1 MRIVCVGGGPAGL
14 YFALLTKLR
23 HPDHDV
29 TVFERN
35 PPGAT
40 YGWGVVFWD
49 DLLDDL
55 YRNDVISARDVQRAA
70 YLWQGQ
76 QVRVPGSGVAHMGG
90 YGYSIGRAQLLDI
103 LATRAAALGVEVRYE
118 HEIRDPFSVDV
129 DLVVAADGVSSGTR
143 EHCRDDFGS
152 TVRAGRNRYIW
163 LGTHKVF
170 DTFTFAFAPT
180 TAGWMWLHAYPS
192 GGAVSTCIAECSPET
207 WEALGFDG
215 LTPEENTALLDTIF
229 ADSLGGERLID
240 RSSGL
245 AVPARWLT
253 FRQVTN
259 ATWRSGN
266 VVLVGDAAHTTHF
279 AVGAGTKLA
288 IHDAVELADQLALHG
303 ADVDAATAAYDA
315 RRRADMRPRQAA
327 AQESMEWFERLDIA
341 AGTDVVDFAY
351 ALWTRRGHYPG
362 WRYRLHRATQYAGVR
377 QLRRGVDHARRLLR
391 ARSRERDA
399 VSGRSPRAG
408 TSRRSA
414 SPRSPRGSAR

>member
-55 YRNDVISARDVQRAA
+55 YRNDAVSAREVRRAA

-103 LATRAAALGVEVRYE
+103 LAARAEALDVALRHE
-118 HEIRDPFSVDV
+118 HEIRDPFSIDA

-143 EHCRDDFGS
+143 EQRRDDFGS
-152 TVRAGRNRYIW
+152 TVREGRNRYIW
-163 LGTHKVF
+163 LGTRKVF

-192 GGAVSTCIAECSPET
+192 GCDVSTCIAECAPET
-207 WEALGFDG
+207 WEALGFDR
-215 LTPEENTALLDTIF
+215 LTSEESTALLGEIF
-229 ADSLGGERLID
+229 ASSLGGEGLVD

-245 AVPARWLT
+245 AVPSRWLT

-259 ATWRSGN
+259 ATWRCAN

-288 IHDAVELADQLALHG
+288 VHDAIELADQLDVPG
-303 ADVDAATAAYDA
+303 ADLDTATAAYDA

-327 AQESMEWFERLDIA
+327 AQESMEWFERLDIPA
-341 AGTDVVDFAY
+341 RVDVVDFAY

-377 QLRRGVDHARRLLR
+377 RLRRVVDHGRRLRR
-391 ARSRERDA
+391 ARSRERTP
-399 VSGRSPRAG
+399 VSGRSPRA
-408 TSRRSA
+408 
-414 SPRSPRGSAR
+414 